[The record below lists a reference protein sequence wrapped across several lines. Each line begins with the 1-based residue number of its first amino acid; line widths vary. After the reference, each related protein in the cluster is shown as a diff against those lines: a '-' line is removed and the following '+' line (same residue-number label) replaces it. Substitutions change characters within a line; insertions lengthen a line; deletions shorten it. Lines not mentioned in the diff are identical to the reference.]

1 MRDWLIELNLIEYVE
16 NFTSNG
22 FLELS
27 SLKMIKEEDLTKLKI
42 TKLAHQKLILKS
54 IESIQTNSKIFGVNN
69 NGSSRMILKL
79 FKALAEEEK
88 KELLLQLISHTN
100 TNLSEVLKETIQH
113 GKKYFFF
120 FFFLHFFIFLFGVRS
135 IL

>member
-69 NGSSRMILKL
+69 NGNSRMILKL